1 MSDLVHALLAGDEG
15 VVVATE
21 ITLGGRGLPGH
32 PPRLGWPNLLIV
44 RLQTSPRG
52 KLEIKF
58 AN

>member
-15 VVVATE
+15 VVVTTQV
-21 ITLGGRGLPGH
+21 TLGRHHPG
-32 PPRLGWPNLLIV
+32 LGWPNLLIV

-52 KLEIKF
+52 KLKIKF